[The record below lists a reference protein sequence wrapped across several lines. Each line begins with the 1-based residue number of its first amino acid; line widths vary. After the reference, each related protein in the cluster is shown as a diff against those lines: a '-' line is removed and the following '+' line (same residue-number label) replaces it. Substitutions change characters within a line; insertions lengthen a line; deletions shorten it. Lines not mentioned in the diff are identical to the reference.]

1 MKIASVKECDEIKYE
16 FLVCTFKNI
25 KTWVLKMPLNAY
37 IVKHIFKI
45 KVEGI
50 YSFILNPAV
59 HTTAFVLEYFKYIG
73 IWNEIFYP

>member
-1 MKIASVKECDEIKYE
+1 
-16 FLVCTFKNI
+16 
-25 KTWVLKMPLNAY
+25 MPLNAY

>member
-1 MKIASVKECDEIKYE
+1 
-16 FLVCTFKNI
+16 
-25 KTWVLKMPLNAY
+25 MPLNAY

-59 HTTAFVLEYFKYIG
+59 HTTAFVLEYLNTSGYGTKFSTLRHKTRGDGMYQFSKHLSSYKNNNFKI
-73 IWNEIFYP
+73 I